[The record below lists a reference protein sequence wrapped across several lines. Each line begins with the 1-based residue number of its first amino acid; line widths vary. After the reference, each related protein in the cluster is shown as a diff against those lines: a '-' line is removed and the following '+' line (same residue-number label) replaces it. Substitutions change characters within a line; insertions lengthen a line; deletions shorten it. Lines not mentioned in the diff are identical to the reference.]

1 VDRQPADV
9 VTGEFDLPGVA
20 PGADAQAELADGC
33 GQRLCAAR
41 TARRWHGPEDVASP
55 LPLCGLRRV
64 TMAVMPMSLVQQ
76 LADSLGMYVDIVNAD
91 VGRAAATVMA
101 RRVVAENPRRR

>member
-1 VDRQPADV
+1 
-9 VTGEFDLPGVA
+9 
-20 PGADAQAELADGC
+20 
-33 GQRLCAAR
+33 
-41 TARRWHGPEDVASP
+41 
-55 LPLCGLRRV
+55 
-64 TMAVMPMSLVQQ
+64 MAVMPMSLVQQ